1 MAKTVFY
8 SFHYDRDVHRVQLVR
23 NINALEGKP
32 VLNAQDWE
40 EVRCQ
45 RDQTIK
51 NWIDEQMKYKKA
63 VIVLI
68 GAETANRPWVQYEIE
83 HAWKIKK
90 PLLGI
95 KIHGLASLSDGAD
108 EEGPDN
114 FFADYS
120 FRIPVFNP
128 TIYGMFDSGIGI
140 DTKATYNNLANNI
153 EQWSSEGVTRW

>member
-1 MAKTVFY
+1 MAKSVFY
-8 SFHYDRDVHRVQLVR
+8 SFHYKRDVHRVQLVR
-23 NINALEGKP
+23 NINALEGQP

-40 EVRCQ
+40 AIRRQ
-45 RDQTIK
+45 GDQAIEK
-51 NWIDEQMKYKKA
+51 WIDEQMKYKKA

-120 FRIPVFNP
+120 FRIPVFDP
-128 TIYGMFDSGIGI
+128 TVPDLFGSGI

>member
-1 MAKTVFY
+1 MAKSVFY
-8 SFHYDRDVHRVQLVR
+8 SFHYKRDVHRVQLVR
-23 NINALEGKP
+23 NIDALEGQP

-40 EVRCQ
+40 AIRRQ
-45 RDQTIK
+45 GDQAIEK
-51 NWIDEQMKYKKA
+51 WIDEQMKYKKA

-95 KIHGLASLSDGAD
+95 KIHGLASFRDGAD
-108 EEGPDN
+108 EEGPN
-114 FFADYS
+114 PFNDYS
-120 FRIPVFNP
+120 PSIPVFDP
-128 TIYGMFDSGIGI
+128 TVPDLFGSGI